1 MAYGALCVMRDGSA
15 RSCDWLIAYR
25 CTSHA
30 MREDEGSD
38 VRDRAMVD
46 CLSRALCVMRDGS
59 DVQDRAMVDCLSLYV
74 ARYA

>member
-1 MAYGALCVMRDGSA
+1 MRDGSA
-15 RSCDWLIAYR
+15 RSRDWLIAYR

-46 CLSRALCVMRDGS
+46 CLS
-59 DVQDRAMVDCLSLYV
+59 LYV